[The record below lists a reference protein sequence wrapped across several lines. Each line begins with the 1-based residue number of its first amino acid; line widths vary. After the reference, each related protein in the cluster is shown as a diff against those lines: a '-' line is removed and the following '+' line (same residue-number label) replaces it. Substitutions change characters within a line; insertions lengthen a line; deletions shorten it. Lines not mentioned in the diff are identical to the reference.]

1 MKNGVKVINL
11 SYYLSNESEYNCSL
25 NILIRYH
32 KILKM
37 RLHFL
42 LLLEFR
48 RQKYSDVYKKGLL
61 GDGLSYNSIVVGAI
75 RNNDFW
81 KNLVHEE
88 VKQVKKLML

>member
-1 MKNGVKVINL
+1 MNQNII
-11 SYYLSNESEYNCSL
+11 EYL

-42 LLLEFR
+42 LLLSNLEDK
-48 RQKYSDVYKKGLL
+48 KYSDVYKKGLL

-75 RNNDFW
+75 RNNDFLEEFSS
-81 KNLVHEE
+81 NEE